1 MNLGEELINAISPQN
16 LLNINIFGISIP
28 VSDTVVIT
36 WVLMLVIITAAFILT
51 RSMKVIP
58 EGKQNFIEWV
68 VEAINSFARTNIGH
82 HWEHFA
88 AYLGTVLLFLLVA
101 NTISVFSVIPSA
113 EEMYNLTHLEI
124 FEKIPSITIRPP
136 TRDINVTS
144 CMAIMSIILVLF
156 SGIIIKKPAGW
167 IRSFVEPIPV
177 IAPFKVLDYF
187 IRPLS
192 LCFRLFGNIL
202 GAFIIMELIYFA
214 VPVMVPAGLSVYF
227 DLFDGA
233 LQAYIFAFL
242 TSLYIAEAIE

>member
-1 MNLGEELINAISPQN
+1 MNLGEELLKAINPQD
-16 LLNINIFGISIP
+16 LFYINIFRVSIP

-36 WVLMLVIITAAFILT
+36 WVVMVVIIAAAFVLT
-51 RSMKVIP
+51 RGMKAIP
-58 EGKQNFIEWV
+58 IGKQNFIEWV
-68 VEAINSFARTNIGH
+68 VETVNGFARTNIGH

-88 AYLGTVLLFLLVA
+88 PYLGTVLLFLLIA

-113 EEMYNLTHLEI
+113 EEMFSLTHLEI
-124 FEKIPSITIRPP
+124 FEKIPSIRIRPP

-144 CMAIMSIILVLF
+144 CMAIMSIVLVLF

-202 GAFIIMELIYFA
+202 GAFIVMELIYFA
-214 VPVMVPAGLSVYF
+214 APALIPAGLSVYF

-233 LQAYIFAFL
+233 LQAYIFVFL
-242 TSLYIAEAIE
+242 TSLYISEAIE